1 MCVPQTG
8 ERGTIKPKAN
18 FDAKDD
24 AVALRKA
31 IEGLGTNTHTIL
43 LLLKPNKSL
52 KSLLD
57 QLENALLQS

>member
-1 MCVPQTG
+1 MSCRFQGG

-31 IEGLGTNTHTIL
+31 IEGLGTNSDIQY
-43 LLLKPNKSL
+43 NAY
-52 KSLLD
+52 
-57 QLENALLQS
+57 LEADVISGHLFHFFTYRK